1 MDLMYSKEGKTDST
15 GTYKISVTEDH
26 ENQLCDA
33 LLVSS
38 PQGNC
43 ATVSPGRE
51 RTRVILTN
59 YNGIA
64 SEDRFANAM
73 GFTVKEPAA
82 GCADV
87 LKQYQEFDN
96 ED

>member
-1 MDLMYSKEGKTDST
+1 MELLYSKEGKTDST

-38 PQGNC
+38 PQSDC

-64 SEDRFANAM
+64 SENRFANAM
-73 GFTVKEPAA
+73 GFTKKEPAA